1 MVHSRMKL
9 PGLTG
14 NMPAG
19 MLLTAVVLLFAV
31 PVPGYAQLEP
41 VVEPSTP
48 VLLHFAAL
56 VDGTG
61 ELLEGHEILV
71 EGGVIVAIGDGL
83 AERYPDMLRLNLDGL
98 TAVPGLIDAH
108 VHMTYGFY
116 GPAHGDAWKQ
126 LLQDTPPPQRLV
138 AAIRNAARTLES
150 GVTTARDL
158 FALDGVDFYLR
169 ELIEQGVVPGPRL
182 FLSGKGIHPMVMPP
196 QAQGTQAERV
206 ASLSQRA
213 AEVAAS
219 GADWLKIFATTG
231 TASDLSGEQVYFY
244 PEISAATQA
253 AHARGL
259 KVALHAYGASA
270 VPDAIRAGVDSIEHA
285 VDVDDGTLA
294 AWAASGIP
302 YVPTIDH
309 NRYYADY
316 REEYGFDQRAESE
329 LREFTGR
336 NVEML
341 HRVHGAGIPIV
352 MGSDAVMSMFGENTR
367 ELEWFIEAGMS
378 NAHVLQSATV
388 NGARLLGQQDKLGR
402 LAPGFTADIV
412 AVQGQPLKD
421 IKALSRHVVWVMK
434 NGEVVVDK
442 RTVP

>member
-1 MVHSRMKL
+1 MMQSRMKL
-9 PGLTG
+9 LELTG

-19 MLLTAVVLLFAV
+19 LLLTVAVLLLTAL
-31 PVPGYAQLEP
+31 VPGCAQAEP
-41 VVEPSTP
+41 VAAPSTP
-48 VLLHFAAL
+48 LLLHFEAL

-61 ELLEGHEILV
+61 ELLEGREILV
-71 EGGVIVAIGDGL
+71 ENGVIVAVGDGL
-83 AERYPDMLRLNLDGL
+83 AERYPAALRANLDGL

-116 GPAHGDAWKQ
+116 GPSHGDAWKQ
-126 LLQDTPPPQRLV
+126 LLQETSAPQRLV
-138 AAIRNAARTLES
+138 AAVRNAARTLQS

-196 QAQGTQAERV
+196 QAQGTQAERI

-244 PEISAATQA
+244 AEISAATNI
-253 AHARGL
+253 AHAHGL

-285 VDVDDGTLA
+285 VDVDDETLA
-294 AWAASGIP
+294 AWAASGIA

-316 REEYGFDQRAESE
+316 REEYGFDQQAAGE
-329 LREFTGR
+329 LRDFTAR

-341 HRVHGAGIPIV
+341 RRAHAAGVPIV

-367 ELEWFIEAGMS
+367 ELEWFIKAGMS
-378 NAHVLQSATV
+378 NAEVLQSATV

-402 LAPGFTADIV
+402 LAPGFAADIV
-412 AVQGQPLKD
+412 AVQGLPLHD
-421 IKALSRHVVWVMK
+421 IEALTRHVVWVMK
-434 NGEVVVDK
+434 NGEVVVDN
-442 RTVP
+442 RTAP